1 LDNNAYLRDVV
12 RTFKN
17 YKELAEKAIAQVAND
32 NDLHTQIDPDSNS
45 LAVIMKHIAGN
56 LRSRFRDFL
65 TTDGEKPDRDR
76 DSEFEMPAPVSRAE
90 IVRSWDDAWTIAL
103 GSIEALTPEDLDR
116 TVTIRGEVFL
126 VPEALNRLATHTAY
140 HVGQIVYLAR
150 HFTSGRWTSLS
161 IPKGHS
167 LQAGGDYKTRGI
179 ARCRRRGFQA
189 FQGSTTGTPWGAVRS
204 PLATRDRTT
213 VPGRV

>member
-1 LDNNAYLRDVV
+1 MDNNAYLRDVV

-161 IPKGHS
+161 IPKGQS
-167 LQAGGDYKTRGI
+167 PQAGGDYKTRGI
-179 ARCRRRGFQA
+179 AR
-189 FQGSTTGTPWGAVRS
+189 
-204 PLATRDRTT
+204 
-213 VPGRV
+213 